1 MKEKKKTGEF
11 FSIWEKVINTLKY
24 FMNDILPLQVDTNFM
39 KSENNKR
46 RQSVKTFSKFQKK
59 ELI

>member
-1 MKEKKKTGEF
+1 MGEF
-11 FSIWEKVINTLKY
+11 FSIWGKVINTLKY